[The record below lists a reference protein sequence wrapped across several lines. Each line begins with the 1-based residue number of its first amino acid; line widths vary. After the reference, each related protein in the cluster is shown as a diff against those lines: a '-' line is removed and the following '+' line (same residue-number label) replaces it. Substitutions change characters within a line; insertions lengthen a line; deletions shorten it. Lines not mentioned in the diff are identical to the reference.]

1 MSGKGQLWSARVGK
15 ESTRKKPKHLAPRVR
30 GRDELWSPP
39 PQIRQKCKEE
49 WSRWYKM
56 ERERSREKYPMTN
69 KSHSL
74 LLFSS
79 QTASFFLAIFQHD
92 LSSNEP
98 GSWDS
103 WLTADKPE
111 GEHPCEKH
119 QTPVSNHP
127 SLPGEGA
134 PCQPLQ
140 WRWITLH
147 QGCLSQLGYQK
158 QDGCILKSSSSAGL
172 TQRGFSLCI
181 CMYTQMQTTLKWW
194 GVHTK
199 TVLEAAQQQPC
210 ALPHMDPTALP
221 TSVELTDG
229 GMEPLSCIMV
239 GRRRVETLLER
250 CQRRAVLCLGPVE
263 VSGCLGKITKSELG
277 HDVQ

>member
-1 MSGKGQLWSARVGK
+1 MNCGVHSPKSGKTA
-15 ESTRKKPKHLAPRVR
+15 KKSD
-30 GRDELWSPP
+30 RDGTKW
-39 PQIRQKCKEE
+39 K
-49 WSRWYKM
+49 
-56 ERERSREKYPMTN
+56 ERSREKYPMTN
-69 KSHSL
+69 KIQFTPFLISNSHS
-74 LLFSS
+74 
-79 QTASFFLAIFQHD
+79 FFRAIFRHV

-98 GSWDS
+98 SSWDS

-127 SLPGEGA
+127 SLSGEGA

-147 QGCLSQLGYQK
+147 QGCLSQPGYQK
-158 QDGCILKSSSSAGL
+158 QESCILKSSSSAGL

-181 CMYTQMQTTLKWW
+181 CKYTQMQMTLKWW
-194 GVHTK
+194 AVHTK
-199 TVLEAAQQQPC
+199 AVLEAAQQQPC
-210 ALPHMDPTALP
+210 ALLHMDPTALP
-221 TSVELTDG
+221 TSLELTDG

-239 GRRRVETLLER
+239 GRRWMKTLLER
-250 CQRRAVLCLGPVE
+250 CQCRAVLCLGSVE
-263 VSGCLGKITKSELG
+263 VSGCLGKITKSEIG